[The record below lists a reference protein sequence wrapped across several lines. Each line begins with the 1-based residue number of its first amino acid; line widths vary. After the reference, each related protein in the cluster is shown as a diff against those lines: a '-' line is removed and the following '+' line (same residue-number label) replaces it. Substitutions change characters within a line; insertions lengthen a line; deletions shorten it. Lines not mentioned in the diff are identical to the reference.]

1 MTLFHKVPKRNIKL
15 YIKYKTV
22 MNLTPLTPVDI
33 LLNNYYLFLASLEKL
48 EVALTLV
55 QTKQAAFT
63 VEVKAAIKEAV
74 VFLAEQNTAVLKC
87 IEEKKD

>member
-1 MTLFHKVPKRNIKL
+1 
-15 YIKYKTV
+15 
-22 MNLTPLTPVDI
+22 
-33 LLNNYYLFLASLEKL
+33 LEG
-48 EVALTLV
+48 ALTLV
-55 QTKQAAFT
+55 QTKQDAFT

>member
-1 MTLFHKVPKRNIKL
+1 M
-15 YIKYKTV
+15 
-22 MNLTPLTPVDI
+22 
-33 LLNNYYLFLASLEKL
+33 EG
-48 EVALTLV
+48 ALTRA
-55 QTKQAAFT
+55 QTTQEAFT